1 MVALANAVADPWTV
15 VIVHLDA
22 GLAVATVERPRRPQ
36 DSASSASRHVDLLV
50 LDSADKLIT
59 AYMTCMS
66 PILLLLDVF
75 LGSSVL
81 RKLGFFYYL
90 LLSARSKSVR
100 NIGRLANLQVVLL
113 RSVDA
118 LAFLV
123 HLRWQ

>member
-1 MVALANAVADPWTV
+1 MV
-15 VIVHLDA
+15 VHLDA
-22 GLAVATVERPRRPQ
+22 GLAVATVERPRWPQ

-59 AYMTCMS
+59 TYMTCMS

-100 NIGRLANLQVVLL
+100 NIVRLANLQVVLL

-118 LAFLV
+118 LAFLA